1 MDDRATA
8 ISRLSLDILEPRRQ
22 VICGIDRAPDNAVLL
37 RVTVAESV
45 ETRNKSELAT
55 AADDNCLDGYGQA
68 APIVL
73 QGKLDEAP
81 NVSAP

>member
-22 VICGIDRAPDNAVLL
+22 VICGIDRASDNAVLL
-37 RVTVAESV
+37 RVTAAESI
-45 ETRNKSELAT
+45 ETRTKSELAT
-55 AADDNCLDGYGQA
+55 TAEDTCLDGYDQA

-73 QGKLDEAP
+73 KGTLDEAP